1 MNNNIITAVFSE
13 AETNIRAETAWQ
25 WDYGQILRI
34 QGLTLRPAIEIHF
47 SLEETGGTSVTRI
60 GTVRDSVMDVPI
72 PDSMLENEENDQNY
86 KIYAFVYLTG
96 NGSGN
101 TEHKITIPV
110 KVRPKPEIPGTPE
123 EPELFRKAVEAVS
136 EAAGRA
142 EKAQE
147 QAEAWTHGHEKHPEC
162 DTDNAKYYAKQAKK
176 EAASISGRV
185 EKGKK
190 DIDNYVHQKE
200 TELKGET
207 GNVHFAAF
215 KVVKGRLK
223 MYSDPTVDKM
233 RFSRK
238 RSRLKYRLKF

>member
-60 GTVRDSVMDVPI
+60 GTTKDSVTDVTI
-72 PDSMLENEENDQNY
+72 PDSMLENEETDQNY
-86 KIYAFVYLTG
+86 KIYAFIYLSE
-96 NGSGN
+96 NNSGN
-101 TEHKITIPV
+101 TEHKITIPI
-110 KVRPKPEIPGTPE
+110 KARPKPEVPGIPE

-136 EAAGRA
+136 KAAGRA

-162 DTDNAKYYAKQAKK
+162 DKNNAEYYADQAKQVATKNGFCHMEIK
-176 EAASISGRV
+176 EDGHLHLSR
-185 EKGKK
+185 
-190 DIDNYVHQKE
+190 
-200 TELKGET
+200 TENIAQSLD
-207 GNVHFAAF
+207 F
-215 KVVKGRLK
+215 KIKKGRLEVE
-223 MYSDPTVDKM
+223 MS
-233 RFSRK
+233 
-238 RSRLKYRLKF
+238 